1 MLLLFDVGVQQS
13 QNGQDLYKYLPRPC
27 QGISYYEV
35 KDFIRGLPFEYR
47 KRFIVRV
54 WTPNTNPSDDDTV
67 RVVEVFNA
75 SEFDK
80 QFRRWGYNRARMI
93 IESRHDIKYDGG
105 WDEL

>member
-1 MLLLFDVGVQQS
+1 MLLLFDIGVRQS
-13 QNGQDLYKYLPRPC
+13 QNGQDLHKYLPRPC

-35 KDFIRGLPFEYR
+35 KDFIRTVPNEYR
-47 KRFIVRV
+47 QRFTVTI

-80 QFRRWGYNRARMI
+80 QFRRCGYNRARMI

-105 WDEL
+105 WDEV